1 MLPALARL
9 VTLCIMHALKCYRDV
24 MIRTRIQLDPD
35 QYERLKA
42 LAARRSTSLSQLV
55 REGVEHVLA
64 TDQGEAMWDRFLNAV
79 GSCGAEDGATDISS
93 RHDAYLSD
101 AFLRD

>member
-1 MLPALARL
+1 
-9 VTLCIMHALKCYRDV
+9 MHALKCYRDV

-35 QYERLKA
+35 QYERLKV

-55 REGVEHVLA
+55 REGVDHVLA
-64 TDQGEAMWDRFLNAV
+64 TDHGEAMWDRFLNAV
-79 GSCGAEDGATDISS
+79 GSCRTEDGATDTSS
-93 RHDAYLSD
+93 RHDANLSD

>member
-1 MLPALARL
+1 
-9 VTLCIMHALKCYRDV
+9 MHVLKCYRDV

-35 QYERLKA
+35 QCKRLIV

-55 REGVEHVLA
+55 RERADHIVA
-64 TDQGEAMWDRFLNAV
+64 TDHGEAAWDRFLNAV
-79 GSCGAEDGATDISS
+79 GSCRTEDGAADISS